1 MKPADFLR
9 RLRRLATERGWTVEV
24 VEGGRHTKVRP
35 NGRKTVVPRHS
46 VDLKTGTYRSILRDL
61 EPTPADPEGWTPM
74 RYAYP
79 VTLEPQP
86 EGGFTATFE
95 GLPGATEGETE
106 AEALRGAE
114 DLLVTA
120 LSFYTDDGEPLP
132 RPVPAQGRPMVEV
145 PSLVAAKLALHDA
158 MLAAGVN
165 NVELATRLGLDEKAV
180 RRLRDPL
187 HRSHIGAV
195 EAALRALGR
204 RLLVEVVAVA

>member
-1 MKPADFLR
+1 
-9 RLRRLATERGWTVEV
+9 
-24 VEGGRHTKVRP
+24 
-35 NGRKTVVPRHS
+35 
-46 VDLKTGTYRSILRDL
+46 
-61 EPTPADPEGWTPM
+61 M

-79 VTLEPQP
+79 ATLEAQP

-95 GLPGATEGETE
+95 GLPGATQGETA
-106 AEALRGAE
+106 AEALREAE

-120 LSFYTDDGEPLP
+120 LSFYTDDGRPLP
-132 RPVPAQGRPMVEV
+132 RPGPAEGRPVVEV

-158 MLAAGVN
+158 MLEQSIG
-165 NVELATRLGLDEKAV
+165 NVELAARLGLDEKAV

>member
-1 MKPADFLR
+1 
-9 RLRRLATERGWTVEV
+9 
-24 VEGGRHTKVRP
+24 
-35 NGRKTVVPRHS
+35 
-46 VDLKTGTYRSILRDL
+46 
-61 EPTPADPEGWTPM
+61 M

-86 EGGFTATFE
+86 EGGFTATFD
-95 GLPGATEGETE
+95 GLPGATQGETE
-106 AEALRGAE
+106 EEALREAE

-120 LSFYTDDGEPLP
+120 LSIFVEDGNPVP
-132 RPVPAQGRPMVEV
+132 RPAPARGRPSVGV

-158 MLAAGVN
+158 MLAEGVS
-165 NVELATRLGLDEKAV
+165 NVDLGRRLGLDEKAV

-204 RLLVEVVAVA
+204 RLVVDVRPAA